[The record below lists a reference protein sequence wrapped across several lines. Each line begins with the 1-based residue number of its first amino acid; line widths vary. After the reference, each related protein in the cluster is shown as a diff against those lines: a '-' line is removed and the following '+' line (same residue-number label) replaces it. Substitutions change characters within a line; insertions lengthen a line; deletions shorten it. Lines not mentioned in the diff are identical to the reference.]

1 MYNYFGAYFPE
12 HKCRQETYFR
22 MINLHLMYIF
32 ISIGFFNSNLFAK
45 LNNVL
50 LNRAKNFTS
59 PYSPRLCIGE
69 Y

>member
-45 LNNVL
+45 LNNVQNKETEPKTL
-50 LNRAKNFTS
+50 H
-59 PYSPRLCIGE
+59 RLIVQGCV
-69 Y
+69 